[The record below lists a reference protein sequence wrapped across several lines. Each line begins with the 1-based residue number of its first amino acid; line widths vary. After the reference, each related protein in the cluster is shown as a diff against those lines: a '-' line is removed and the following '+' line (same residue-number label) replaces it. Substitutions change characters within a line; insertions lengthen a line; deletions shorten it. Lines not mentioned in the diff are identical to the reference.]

1 MLILCI
7 NFSQKPRTQK
17 RLARVEIFAT
27 LFLTIYIF
35 RDMTL

>member
-7 NFSQKPRTQK
+7 DFVQKPRTRK

-27 LFLTIYIF
+27 LFLMFHIF
-35 RDMTL
+35 RNMTL